1 MLGVGTFRK
10 KGEEGGRSKD
20 GAVIRELVLLSGKM
34 VLVDDFAGINTEGQ
48 KMLDILS
55 WVCSVASDSFLM
67 KRRAT

>member
-1 MLGVGTFRK
+1 MRK
-10 KGEEGGRSKD
+10 VD
-20 GAVIRELVLLSGKM
+20 GARMEPSSGSSCCFSGKM
-34 VLVDDFAGINTEGQ
+34 VEKEEEELLVDDFAGINTEGQ